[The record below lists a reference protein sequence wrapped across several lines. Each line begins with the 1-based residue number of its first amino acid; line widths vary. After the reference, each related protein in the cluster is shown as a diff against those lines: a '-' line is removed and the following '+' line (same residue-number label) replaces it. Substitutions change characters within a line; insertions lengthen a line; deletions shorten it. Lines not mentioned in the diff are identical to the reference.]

1 MEPEL
6 ATITTK
12 GEVNSP
18 KSILS
23 GNLKTGILISKPGQ
37 IELPICFIAA
47 SHVQNRRYRLREV
60 VREIRFHF
68 TEKLNFALLRNYQT
82 RCKMLEKF
90 LAI

>member
-1 MEPEL
+1 
-6 ATITTK
+6 
-12 GEVNSP
+12 
-18 KSILS
+18 
-23 GNLKTGILISKPGQ
+23 
-37 IELPICFIAA
+37 LPICFIAA